1 MTVKLA
7 FRHLLSLKIL
17 LILIV
22 LWSTP
27 QKVYAQGEAID
38 SLLTALQNHPQT
50 DTVRSKLLS
59 DLAFAYHLISPDST
73 VLLSKQSYAL
83 SMKLGYEKGQA
94 DALKHWAIGSYMK
107 SEYKQAIIRNEQAL
121 TLYQKLNDKKGWG
134 AVLNN
139 IAIIRHNE
147 GEFAVAISFYKQ
159 SLAIRQEIDDK
170 IGVAACYNNIGN
182 TYSDM
187 GNYSESLYYLFMAL
201 RLREQLSPP
210 RFLDN
215 SHTNIANVYY
225 YLGKDDLS
233 LKHALKA
240 LEIVKK
246 SPNLDAIISAHVVIG
261 ALYHRKKE
269 HAKALSHYEEALKMS
284 RQMGNLHDVGLTYN
298 NIGQVYLEQKDFV
311 RAKYCLTLA
320 LKISEESGD
329 QESVAIN
336 HIGIGQV
343 YLKTHALDSA
353 IYHLRMSNKI
363 AAAIGSKLH
372 LSESSDLLAQAY
384 EQKNDFKTANFY
396 YKKFVTYKDSLF
408 NEEVTKKS
416 SQVEFDFVLDKKQ
429 KEITLLE
436 KDKSIQMG
444 LVERSNLLNISMAI
458 VLALIGLSAI
468 GLFISF
474 GRIKKANK
482 ITTEQKE
489 EILHQSKELKE
500 LNQLK
505 DKILSVLSH
514 DLRSP
519 VASLTSIMTLLDQNL
534 ISQQEFLVLKN
545 GMNNQLSALSLL
557 LDNLLNWSRT
567 QLDGNS
573 KQEKEIVSIPSIV
586 QQNINILQESA
597 RQKNI
602 QLALT
607 QPASDVKALVDKSQ
621 IDIVVRNLVSNA
633 IKFTDRGGNIT
644 ITIEDKGSHTLTY
657 VTDNGVGMDESHL
670 QQLFS
675 LSHQSNYG
683 TDGEKGT
690 GLGLLLCKDFV
701 TQNKGTLT
709 VKSTP
714 GVGSTFCVTLP
725 KA

>member
-1 MTVKLA
+1 MSVNLTN
-7 FRHLLSLKIL
+7 RHLFSYKIL
-17 LILIV
+17 FILFV

-27 QKVYAQGEAID
+27 QKLYAQGEAID
-38 SLLTALQNHPQT
+38 SLLTALQNHPQP
-50 DTVRSKLLS
+50 DTLRAKLLS
-59 DLAFAYHLISPDST
+59 DLSFAYHLISPDT
-73 VLLSKQSYAL
+73 TILLSKQSYAL
-83 SMKLGYEKGQA
+83 SMQLHYEKGQA

-107 SEYKQAIIRNEQAL
+107 SEYKEAIIRNEQAL
-121 TLYQKLNDKKGWG
+121 SIYKKLDDKKGYG

-147 GEFAVAISFYKQ
+147 GEFPTAISFYKQ

-170 IGVAACYNNIGN
+170 VGVAACYNNIGN

-233 LKHALKA
+233 LKHALRA

-269 HAKALSHYEEALKMS
+269 YAKALSHYNEALKMS
-284 RQMGNLHDVGLTYN
+284 QQMGNLHDVGLTYN
-298 NIGQVYLEQKDFV
+298 NIGQVYLEQKKFDQ
-311 RAKYCLTLA
+311 AKYCLAVA

-329 QESVAIN
+329 QESIAIN
-336 HIGIGQV
+336 NIGIGQV
-343 YLKTHALDSA
+343 YLKMHAIDSA
-353 IYHLRMSNKI
+353 IHHLLISHKK
-363 AAAIGSKLH
+363 ASAIGSKLH

-429 KEITLLE
+429 KEIALLE
-436 KDKSIQMG
+436 KDKSLQMG
-444 LVERSNLLNISMAI
+444 LVERSNLLNMSLAL
-458 VLALIGLSAI
+458 VLCLIGLSAI
-468 GLFISF
+468 GLYISF
-474 GRIKKANK
+474 DRIKKANK

-489 EILHQSKELKE
+489 EIFRQSEQLKE

-519 VASLTSIMTLLDQNL
+519 VASLTGIMTLLDENM
-534 ISQQEFLVLKN
+534 ISQQEFLELKN

-557 LDNLLNWSRT
+557 LDNLLHWSRS
-567 QLDGNS
+567 QLDGNT
-573 KQEKEIVSIPSIV
+573 KQEKEVVSMQAIV

-597 RQKNI
+597 RQKDI
-602 QLALT
+602 RLQLT
-607 QPASDVKALVDKSQ
+607 QPTTEALVLGDKNQ
-621 IDIVVRNLVSNA
+621 IDIVIRNLVSNA
-633 IKFTDRGGNIT
+633 IKFTDRAGNIA
-644 ITIEDKGSHTLTY
+644 ITIEDKGSHTLTCI
-657 VTDNGVGMDESHL
+657 TDNGVGMDENHL

-701 TQNKGTLT
+701 TQNNGTLT

-714 GVGSTFCVTLP
+714 GVGTTFCVTLP